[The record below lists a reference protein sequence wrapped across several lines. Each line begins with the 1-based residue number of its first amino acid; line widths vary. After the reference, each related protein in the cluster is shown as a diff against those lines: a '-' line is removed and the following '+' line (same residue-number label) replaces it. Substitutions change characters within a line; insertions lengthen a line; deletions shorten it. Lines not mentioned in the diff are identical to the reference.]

1 MRNSFENN
9 LYKNYIMEHI
19 KRLKA
24 WGVLCD
30 GENIFIV
37 YRAIRDNPDYS
48 LPKWHC
54 EEWESLKET
63 AYREVLEE
71 TWVKGYILWEI
82 ATTCYSY
89 EGDWVMNDCEVHY
102 FAMEVVEVWKKT
114 EIDDVTSVLKFPIDE
129 VEEHLTFDN
138 DKNIIKKRKELYY
151 KK

>member
-9 LYKNYIMEHI
+9 LIYNSIMEHV

-30 GENIFIV
+30 GENIYIV

-54 EEWESLKET
+54 EEWESLEET

-71 TWVKGYILWEI
+71 TWVKGKILWEV
-82 ATTCYSY
+82 ATTYYSR
-89 EGDWVMNDCEVHY
+89 EWHWVMNDCEVHY
-102 FAMEVVEVWKKT
+102 FAMEVVEVWEKT

-129 VEEHLTFDN
+129 VEEHLTFNN
-138 DKNIIKKRKELYY
+138 DKNVIKKRKELYY

>member
-1 MRNSFENN
+1 
-9 LYKNYIMEHI
+9 MEHV

-30 GENIFIV
+30 GKNIYIV

-54 EEWESLKET
+54 EEWESLEET

-71 TWVKGYILWEI
+71 TWVKGKILWEVETI
-82 ATTCYSY
+82 NYSY
-89 EGDWVMNDCEVHY
+89 EWDWVMNDCEVHY
-102 FAMEVVEVWKKT
+102 FAMEVVEVWEKT

-129 VEEHLTFDN
+129 VEEHLTFNN
-138 DKNIIKKRKELYY
+138 DKNVIKKRKELYY
-151 KK
+151 NKYKKYSS

>member
-1 MRNSFENN
+1 
-9 LYKNYIMEHI
+9 MEHV

-30 GENIFIV
+30 GENIYIV

-54 EEWESLKET
+54 EEWESLEET

-71 TWVKGYILWEI
+71 TWVKGKILWEV
-82 ATTCYSY
+82 ATINYSY
-89 EGDWVMNDCEVHY
+89 EWDWVMNDCEVHY
-102 FAMEVVEVWKKT
+102 FAMEVVEVWEKT

-129 VEEHLTFDN
+129 IEEHL
-138 DKNIIKKRKELYY
+138 K
-151 KK
+151 